1 MDLGAL
7 KEKLDVNKDD
17 KVDLDDAKAL
27 AGKFGIDD
35 VDDVKKMAKKAGI
48 DDLGGHKDV
57 AGKVSGLLGKK
68 G

>member
-7 KEKLDVNKDD
+7 KEKLDVNDD
-17 KVDLDDAKAL
+17 GKVNLDDAKAL

-35 VDDVKKMAKKAGI
+35 VDDVKKMAKKAGL
-48 DDLGGHKDV
+48 DDLGDLKDV
-57 AGKVSGLLGKK
+57 AGKVSGLFGKK